1 MLLQFTVE
9 NFRSFKTKC
18 TLSLEPGNDE
28 TSDMDNHVAVIGRE
42 QILRT
47 AVIFGPNA
55 AGKSNIFKALT
66 AAILLI
72 RTSNTR
78 QVGDLLLPI
87 VPFLFSETTKEA
99 PSHFEFVFMAQG
111 TKYIYGFS
119 ATKRRIVTEYLYK
132 YNSMNSVRPATIF
145 ERDAD
150 ADKEYHFTNAV
161 YKKELAPLI
170 ARNTANKLFLATAT
184 IWNSKTTAVPFSW
197 FQMIDT
203 YSSDYNTLFPKIVPL
218 LQEDKDNSLKQFIRN
233 MLHAADIN
241 IQDYSFESK
250 DISDDE
256 FFRHL
261 PSQLVEMLP
270 QDFKQSHHTS
280 VNVKFMHHID
290 EKDAVQDGK
299 DFSLELRDES
309 NGTINLFM
317 LSPILKQAFEEG
329 RIVCIDE
336 FDNSLHPMLVLYLV
350 GLFHDPEINKANA
363 QLIISSHTTELLSSR
378 IMRRDQI
385 YFVEKNQKTGTS
397 ELYSLDEFAPG
408 ASKDIRK
415 AYLLGRYGA
424 VPTIDDG
431 ELPW

>member
-18 TLSLEPGNDE
+18 TLSLEAGNDE
-28 TSDMDNHVAVIGRE
+28 TSDMDSHMAVIGKDH
-42 QILRT
+42 ILRT
-47 AVIFGPNA
+47 AVVFGANA

-78 QVGDLLLPI
+78 QVGDLLLPV
-87 VPFLFSETTKEA
+87 VPFLFSEETKDA
-99 PSHFEFVFMAQG
+99 PSCFEFVFMAQG

-119 ATKRRIVTEYLYK
+119 ATKQRIVTEYLYK

-145 ERDAD
+145 KRNAD
-150 ADKEYHFTNAV
+150 ADEEYHFTNAA
-161 YKKELAPLI
+161 YKNELSPLI
-170 ARNTANKLFLATAT
+170 ARNTVNKLFLATAT
-184 IWNSKTTAVPFSW
+184 AWNSKTTAIPFSW
-197 FQMIDT
+197 FQLIDT
-203 YSSDYNTLFPKIVPL
+203 YSSNYNELFPQIMPL
-218 LQEDKDNSLKQFIRN
+218 LQDDKDDSLKRFIRN

-250 DISDDE
+250 EAS
-256 FFRHL
+256 L
-261 PSQLVEMLP
+261 
-270 QDFKQSHHTS
+270 
-280 VNVKFMHHID
+280 KFMHHID
-290 EKDAVQDGK
+290 KEGAVQDGR
-299 DFSLELRDES
+299 DFSLDFRDES

-317 LSPILKQAFEEG
+317 LSPILKRAFEEG
-329 RIVCIDE
+329 RILCIDE

-350 GLFHDPEINKANA
+350 GLFHNPEINKANA

-385 YFVEKNQKTGTS
+385 YFVEKDQKTGVS
-397 ELYSLDEFAPG
+397 ELYSLDEFVPG
-408 ASKDIRK
+408 TSKDIRK

>member
-18 TLSLEPGNDE
+18 TLSLEPGNGE
-28 TSDMDNHVAVIGRE
+28 ISDMESHMAVIGRE
-42 QILRT
+42 RILRT

-66 AAILLI
+66 AAIRLI
-72 RTSNTR
+72 RESNMR

-87 VPFLFSETTKEA
+87 VPFLFSENTKDA
-99 PSHFEFVFMAQG
+99 PSCFEFVFIVQG

-119 ATKRRIVTEYLYK
+119 ATKQRIVTEYLYK
-132 YNSMNSVRPATIF
+132 YNSIKSVRPATIF
-145 ERDAD
+145 ERNANV
-150 ADKEYHFTNAV
+150 DKEYHFTNAV
-161 YKKELAPLI
+161 YKKELTPLV

-184 IWNSKTTAVPFSW
+184 AWNSKTTAIPFSW
-197 FQMIDT
+197 FQLIDT
-203 YSSDYNTLFPKIVPL
+203 YSSDYNTLFPQIVPL
-218 LQEDKDNSLKQFIRN
+218 LQDDKDNSLKRFIRN

-250 DISDDE
+250 VVSDNE

-261 PSQLVEMLP
+261 PSQLVEILP

-290 EKDAVQDGK
+290 EKNAVQDGR
-299 DFSLELRDES
+299 DFLLDLQDES
-309 NGTINLFM
+309 NGTINLFL
-317 LSPILKQAFEEG
+317 LSPILKRAFEEG
-329 RIVCIDE
+329 RILCIDE

-350 GLFHDPEINKANA
+350 GLFHNPEINKANA

-385 YFVEKNQKTGTS
+385 YFIEKDQKTGVS
-397 ELYSLDEFAPG
+397 ELYSLDEFIPG
-408 ASKDIRK
+408 TSKDIRK